1 MHDLNFLYD
10 ILALLTGSFPLF
22 ISNFSPRNGVSE
34 KNLIG
39 LTGKKM
45 LLRLL
50 GAGRVLSRVCLNVF
64 CAERLDDITFVFVL
78 PDVASDEATAA
89 S

>member
-1 MHDLNFLYD
+1 
-10 ILALLTGSFPLF
+10 
-22 ISNFSPRNGVSE
+22 
-34 KNLIG
+34 
-39 LTGKKM
+39 M

-50 GAGRVLSRVCLNVF
+50 GAGRLLSRVCLNVF

-89 S
+89 SYLIDS